1 MKKLGLG
8 MSPLRQA
15 RLAKGLTT
23 YDLAKEV
30 GVSAASISRM
40 ERQLQ
45 YPSIA
50 TAARLAS
57 FLDLTL
63 EQILMPGAVDTLG
76 EVAQ

>member
-1 MKKLGLG
+1 

-15 RLAKGLTT
+15 RLARGLTT
-23 YDLAKEV
+23 YDLAREV

-50 TAARLAS
+50 TAAKLATL
-57 FLDLTL
+57 LDLTL
-63 EQILMPGAVDTLG
+63 EQILMPGPADTIK
-76 EVAQ
+76 EVAP